1 MTRIATALSFAAL
14 VACLATLVDAPTAA
28 QARKTDSGFAV
39 KHDVSAPLS
48 VMVQRAPAVGAADKE
63 VSIHVPSR
71 LPGRDKPA
79 DAGPD
84 RLRQTAPG
92 GGATPPPLLS
102 FQGISD
108 DDNARFAGF
117 RVVPPDTQGD
127 VGRREYVQFVNL
139 LMAVY
144 DKATGNRVF
153 GPVTGNSIWNGFGGI
168 CEENNDGDP
177 VVLYDHLADRWMI
190 SQFAI
195 GADGHQCVAVSTS
208 PDPAGSYFRYD
219 FLITRGGL
227 NDYPKFGVWPDG
239 YYMTVNEFAP
249 GFIGASVVAF
259 EREKMLT
266 GAAAQFVKVGP
277 LPCAAECYFSLQPSD
292 LDGRAPAAGTPNTIV
307 MAWDDQTFGTGRGPD
322 GYRLFDF
329 AVNWSRP
336 SASTLSGPTHVDA
349 PAFDS
354 NLCNFRVGCIPEKG
368 GELLDPLAGYT
379 MYRAQYR
386 NFGSYSSLV
395 LNHTVDVS
403 GHSDAGIRWV
413 ELRNQR
419 NGWALFQTGT
429 YAPDDGNHRWMGSAA
444 QDQRGNLALGFS
456 VSSNNIFPSI
466 HYTSRAAG
474 DPLGE
479 LRGGEVSLVEGTGSQ
494 QGSFKRW
501 GDYSTM
507 SVDPVDGCTF
517 WYTQEYY
524 ANSGSFDFKTRIGSF
539 RLPGC

>member
-1 MTRIATALSFAAL
+1 MNRIVTALSFAAI
-14 VACLATLVDAPTAA
+14 VAALASLTGSPTAA
-28 QARKTDSGFAV
+28 QGRRTETGHAV

-48 VMVQRAPAVGAADKE
+48 ALAQRAPASGGVDKE
-63 VSIHVPSR
+63 VPVKVPPR
-71 LPGRDKPA
+71 LPGRAKPA
-79 DAGPD
+79 GAGADP
-84 RLRQTAPG
+84 LRQAAPG

-108 DDNARFAGF
+108 DDNARIAGF

-127 VGRREYVQFVNL
+127 VGRNEYVQWVNL
-139 LMAVY
+139 LMAAY
-144 DKATGNRVF
+144 DKTTGNRVF

-168 CEENNDGDP
+168 CEANNDGDP
-177 VVLYDHLADRWMI
+177 IVLYDHLADRWMI

-195 GADGHQCVAVSTS
+195 GADGHQCIAVSTTS
-208 PDPAGSYFRYD
+208 DPAGSYFRYD

-249 GFIGASVVAF
+249 GFVGASVVAF
-259 EREKMLT
+259 EREQMLT
-266 GAAAQFVKVGP
+266 GAAAQFVKIGP

-292 LDGRAPAAGTPNTIV
+292 LDGRAPQAGTPNTIV
-307 MAWDDQTFGTGRGPD
+307 MAWDDQSFGTGTGPD

-329 AVNWSRP
+329 AVNWAQP
-336 SASTLSGPTHVDA
+336 AASTLSGPTQVTA
-349 PAFDS
+349 PEFDS
-354 NLCNFRVGCIPEKG
+354 NLCNFKTGCIPEKG
-368 GELLDPLAGYT
+368 GEPLDPLAGFT

-386 NFGSYSSLV
+386 NFGAYSSLV

-413 ELRNQR
+413 ELRRQR
-419 NGWALFQTGT
+419 KGWTLFQTGT

-444 QDQRGNLALGFS
+444 MDQAGNLALGFS
-456 VSSNNIFPSI
+456 VSGNTIFPSI
-466 HYTSRAAG
+466 RYVSRGANDPAG
-474 DPLGE
+474 Q
-479 LRGGEVSLVEGTGSQ
+479 LRGGEVSLVEGTGGQ
-494 QGSFKRW
+494 KGSFKRW

-507 SVDPVDGCTF
+507 SVDPNDGCTF

-524 ANSGSFDFKTRIGSF
+524 ANTGSFDFKTRIGSF